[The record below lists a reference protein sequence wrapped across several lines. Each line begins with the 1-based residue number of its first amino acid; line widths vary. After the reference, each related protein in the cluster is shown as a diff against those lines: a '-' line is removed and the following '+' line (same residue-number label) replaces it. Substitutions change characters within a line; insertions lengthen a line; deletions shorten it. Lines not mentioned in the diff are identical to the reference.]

1 MFKVSAGYPPP
12 DEALRNWL
20 VKLNVSGT
28 EPENA
33 AEMLHG
39 FIRSLLLVTLDRLE
53 KIEGSATLYSCYQ
66 DLTTLQI

>member
-1 MFKVSAGYPPP
+1 MSAGYPPP

-20 VKLNVSGT
+20 IKLNASEM

-39 FIRSLLLVTLDRLE
+39 FICSLLLVTLDRLK
-53 KIEGSATLYSCYQ
+53 KIEGSATLYS
-66 DLTTLQI
+66 